1 MQDRLF
7 ILLPKDF
14 TNKFKKPIQLVECVG
29 YVNMPLV
36 LQMIE
41 QNEFELRNNQNLFRK
56 KPNPIVFLY
65 NFINNNI
72 SSTVY
77 EWQH

>member
-7 ILLPKDF
+7 ILLPKGF
-14 TNKFKKPIQLVECVG
+14 TSKFKKPIDLVECVG

-72 SSTVY
+72 NSTVY
-77 EWQH
+77 E